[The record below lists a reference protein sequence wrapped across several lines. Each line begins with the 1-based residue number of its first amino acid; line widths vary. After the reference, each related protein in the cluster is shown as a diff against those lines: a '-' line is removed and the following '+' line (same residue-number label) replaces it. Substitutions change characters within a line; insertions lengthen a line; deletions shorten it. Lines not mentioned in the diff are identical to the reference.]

1 VPKNP
6 RKKKVRKKSN
16 LAVGPILLGH
26 ASTPGI
32 IIFFI
37 LRCTKKKIVSSNS
50 QIYNFLSLDTHA
62 CRPSYNTKLLSYN
75 LNKYINIFYFLFFI

>member
-6 RKKKVRKKSN
+6 RKKQVRKKSN
-16 LAVGPILLGH
+16 LAVGPILLGY

-32 IIFFI
+32 IIIFI
-37 LRCTKKKIVSSNS
+37 LRSTKKEIASSNS

-75 LNKYINIFYFLFFI
+75 LNKYINIFYCLYK